1 MHRTE
6 PAPRIGPNAAIQ
18 LGLALTDGF
27 GAAAARRL
35 FSTAG
40 LAAWFDRP
48 PQTMIA
54 EADAARLHA
63 AVWASLAPAD
73 ASAALADAGRRTG
86 GYILAHRIPRAAQWV
101 LKALPAPLALHLLG
115 RAIAAHAWTFAGSG
129 RFRVE
134 RRHFCIGANPLAPRA
149 EGAGCV
155 WHAAVFETLLRS
167 LVSPRAAVAESA
179 CCSRGDP
186 ACVFAITLD
195 AARAGRARIEDRASG
210 EKPSSPLAGLIR

>member
-18 LGLALTDGF
+18 LGLALADAF
-27 GAAAARRL
+27 GPAAARHL

-48 PQTMIA
+48 PQAMIA

-73 ASAALADAGRRTG
+73 AMATLAEAGRRTG
-86 GYILAHRIPRAAQWV
+86 AYILAHRIPRAAQWV
-101 LKALPAPLALHLLG
+101 LKALPAPVALHLLA

-129 RFRVE
+129 LFQAEKRQ
-134 RRHFCIGANPLAPRA
+134 FCIRANPLAPRMP
-149 EGAGCV
+149 GAGCV

-167 LVSPRAAVAESA
+167 LVSRRATVAETA

-186 ACVFAITLD
+186 ACVFVISLD
-195 AARAGRARIEDRASG
+195 APQRGGRTARGIIPSRQVAARFPG
-210 EKPSSPLAGLIR
+210 H